1 MSEKI
6 PFVISEAYPDYK
18 RPWVNQIFGTCYK
31 SEIPSYFINKV
42 AEFIFERSNQD
53 AINDIEG
60 IQDFWNQYYSEY
72 YIGNSPWEAT
82 VFIDNKWV
90 SITPS
95 NEEILERVKKLI
107 LWEAENIERDCDRQA
122 ELSDDEIEEE
132 KNPDFYDLL
141 EEEQI
146 VIDKMKEYFEKEGF
160 CNILQ
165 NQDKTEQA
173 INFLNKFIIKTD
185 NNVFEQ
191 NKELFTSFT
200 NILLKCIEKDIEKI
214 TSEMEVIHTE
224 ENSKKLAQIMDIYG
238 SLLEYKN
245 HFKI

>member
-1 MSEKI
+1 
-6 PFVISEAYPDYK
+6 
-18 RPWVNQIFGTCYK
+18 
-31 SEIPSYFINKV
+31 
-42 AEFIFERSNQD
+42 
-53 AINDIEG
+53 
-60 IQDFWNQYYSEY
+60 
-72 YIGNSPWEAT
+72 
-82 VFIDNKWV
+82 
-90 SITPS
+90 
-95 NEEILERVKKLI
+95 
-107 LWEAENIERDCDRQA
+107 
-122 ELSDDEIEEE
+122 
-132 KNPDFYDLL
+132 
-141 EEEQI
+141 
-146 VIDKMKEYFEKEGF
+146 MKEYFEKEGF